1 MKKFFKENIVLIV
14 LIALLVG
21 LFIMKDQILS
31 IYNDRH
37 QKVKEIEVLDKN
49 TLKERANIR
58 ENKDVL
64 IINERENENIS
75 ILTQMIQEKITCTFY
90 QLNTNETIQIEN
102 YDLILIGID
111 ATNEQNINEM
121 KNYLSNTNFKEC
133 DISFYWIGAFNN
145 QQFEDDITK
154 NIHNGNILNGF
165 GLNGDEISE
174 KEDVSYLMDGWLT
187 SVSYHEE

>member
-1 MKKFFKENIVLIV
+1 MKN
-14 LIALLVG
+14 
-21 LFIMKDQILS
+21 QILS

-49 TLKERANIR
+49 TLKEKVNKR

-90 QLNTNETIQIEN
+90 QLNTNETIHIEN

-121 KNYLSNTNFKEC
+121 KNYLFNTNFKGC

-174 KEDVSYLMDGWLT
+174 KEDINYLMDGWLT
-187 SVSYHEE
+187 FVSCHEE